1 VASRLAGHTTHL
13 PFINSVATFI
23 MKTSLEWYR
32 HFSHNGAIQ
41 RIDWNQQ
48 TTLTLVERKTIL
60 RSLQAWQLGET
71 SDGSN
76 LLKASAKYAAKTGD
90 PFYLKSI
97 QLFIKEEQ
105 KHGENLGRYL
115 DRIGEARIQ
124 KDWGDTLFRRF
135 RYFSNSMEVWTLTV
149 LTVESTAQLF
159 YQALKTATNCLLLRQ
174 VCTDILID
182 EAPHIAFQRERL
194 AIIFQRRSTWLQGGV
209 FYGYKLFYYATAVVV
224 WAANRKVFT
233 AGGYPLRR
241 YFRSMR
247 AKFRRN
253 FQCSLLQPSP
263 QAITSTT
270 TQAVKAVLP
279 TTR

>member
-1 VASRLAGHTTHL
+1 
-13 PFINSVATFI
+13 
-23 MKTSLEWYR
+23 MKTSLEWFR
-32 HFSHNGAIQ
+32 HFGHNGTIQ
-41 RIDWNQQ
+41 RIDWNRQP
-48 TTLTLVERKTIL
+48 TLTLTERKTIL
-60 RSLQAWQLGET
+60 HSLQAWQLGET

-76 LLKASAKYAAKTGD
+76 LLKATAKYAAKTGD
-90 PFYLKSI
+90 PFYLKAI

-115 DRIGEARIQ
+115 DRIGEARIK

-135 RYFSNSMEVWTLTV
+135 RYFNSSMEVWTLTV

-159 YQALKTATNCLLLRQ
+159 YQCLKTATGCPLLRQ
-174 VCTDILID
+174 ICTDILID

-194 AIIFQRRSTWLQGGV
+194 AILFQRRSTWLQGGV
-209 FYGYKLFYYATAVVV
+209 FYGYKLFYYGTALVV
-224 WAANRKVFT
+224 WAANRKVFA

-253 FQCSLLQPSP
+253 FEYSLLQSYPR
-263 QAITSTT
+263 AINSTT
-270 TQAVKAVLP
+270 SQVTKTVLP
-279 TTR
+279 TTP